1 MRRSREVLRRVICI
15 RVTNRREFGSNRGD
29 ARLQRIDLTRSGLM
43 QKGYFT
49 GIIGKLHACVIN
61 AAVGRAIVDNDQIER
76 GGLRNNRF

>member
-1 MRRSREVLRRVICI
+1 
-15 RVTNRREFGSNRGD
+15 
-29 ARLQRIDLTRSGLM
+29 M

-76 GGLRNNRF
+76 GGLRNNRC